1 MEVTFSRLFVL
12 FYSDEGKN
20 SERYYLRKGIIKNYN
35 VIINGKNFYDQPI
48 DSDIK
53 QYKEKRNLA
62 VAKGQDYT
70 TECLSDYHCIKNYY
84 RLIGV
89 DLSWQKELNVDL
101 KAI

>member
-1 MEVTFSRLFVL
+1 MFVL
-12 FYSDEGKN
+12 VYSDEDKN
-20 SERYYLRKGIIKNYN
+20 SKRYYLRKGIIKNYN
-35 VIINGKNFYDQPI
+35 VIINGKNFCDQPI

-62 VAKGQDYT
+62 AAKGQDYT
-70 TECLSDYHCIKNYY
+70 VECHCIISCY

-89 DLSWQKELNVDL
+89 DLSWQKELHVDL